1 MDRPDQAPESPVIHP
16 APVFQIE
23 IVRTP
28 GGPPLIGKP
37 VSLVE
42 PDLRAVVAAGLVRDQ
57 QVGLLRLTGLLWRAG
72 AETDGILAE
81 AREYGPEP
89 RLVPHPRLAGTRTL
103 LADLAVRMT
112 ARSWQALALLTEGQD
127 RLIRVLDLHPGDPP
141 TKLLFQR
148 TEGRWGAV
156 VIDPADWSDL
166 LAELIEDG
174 RRRFAA
180 P

>member
-1 MDRPDQAPESPVIHP
+1 MDLPDQPPEGAASSPS
-16 APVFQIE
+16 VFQIE

-57 QVGLLRLTGLLWRAG
+57 QLGLLRLSGLLWRAG
-72 AETDGILAE
+72 PEIEEIVAD
-81 AREYGPEP
+81 ARAYGPEP

-112 ARSWQALALLTEGQD
+112 PRSWQALALLTEGQD
-127 RLIRVLDLHPGDPP
+127 RLIRVLDLHPAEPP

-148 TEGRWGAV
+148 SEGRWGAV
-156 VIDPADWSDL
+156 VVDPADWPDL
-166 LAELIEDG
+166 LAELIEEG
-174 RRRFAA
+174 KRRYATS
-180 P
+180 